1 MSLDRETVH
10 ELKNSGMTFEAI
22 GKMYGKT
29 RQYIWNLY
37 TGYDTIYKRENEGY
51 KMKKRHR
58 GHTLGTKLNK
68 PCFICVNEQSVKGV
82 VTV

>member
-10 ELKNSGMTFEAI
+10 ELKNSGMTFTAI
-22 GKMYGKT
+22 AKMYKTT

-37 TGYDTIYKRENEGY
+37 TGYDTVYKRENEGY

-58 GHTLGTKLNK
+58 GHTLETKLIK
-68 PCFICVNEQSVKGV
+68 PCQICVNEQSVKGV
-82 VTV
+82 AMA